1 MFQTLNAALI
11 TGVFT
16 QVVVLWL
23 MALLKTLNCSQN
35 TQSQASMHF
44 LTTGILPL
52 LPFGMRWN
60 MCANFKSRK
69 RATVFFKLH
78 LEVVSNAI
86 ARCGC
91 ASRNDLVTFKAP
103 KLPQYTRRGKRENC
117 SSCHGHSVAQGIS
130 IRTW

>member
-1 MFQTLNAALI
+1 
-11 TGVFT
+11 
-16 QVVVLWL
+16 

-86 ARCGC
+86 ARSQTKLCFRLLTMLP
-91 ASRNDLVTFKAP
+91 SRAYPTQAVDNVNSTTWVLLTF
-103 KLPQYTRRGKRENC
+103 YRSTMFE
-117 SSCHGHSVAQGIS
+117 S
-130 IRTW
+130 T

>member
-1 MFQTLNAALI
+1 M
-11 TGVFT
+11 G
-16 QVVVLWL
+16 
-23 MALLKTLNCSQN
+23 SQN

-44 LTTGILPL
+44 LTTWVLPL

-103 KLPQYTRRGKRENC
+103 KPLSTPAEVNVKIA
-117 SSCHGHSVAQGIS
+117 SCHGHSVAQGIS
-130 IRTW
+130 P